1 MHIKSK
7 NLLTASVG
15 IIALIT
21 MVTLDGCAAMRPAA
35 AVDITGTWRAAIEVP
50 EGNFE
55 ALMTISKSAAGAYT
69 ATLDV
74 AVLGAYNI
82 PLLFSFENN
91 VVHYEVQGTGYSY
104 DGKLVDPSTIE
115 GSSIN
120 PDAPPSPLIF
130 KRME

>member
-21 MVTLDGCAAMRPAA
+21 MVTLDGCAALRPAA
-35 AVDITGTWRAAIEVP
+35 AVDITGTWRADIEIP

-55 ALMTISKSAAGAYT
+55 ALMTISKSTAGAYT
-69 ATLDV
+69 ATIVV
-74 AVLGAYNI
+74 AVLGAYDV

-91 VVHYEVQGTGYSY
+91 VVHYSV
-104 DGKLVDPSTIE
+104 PST
-115 GSSIN
+115 S
-120 PDAPPSPLIF
+120 
-130 KRME
+130 